1 MLASTH
7 SGLCRESVGSMMLH
21 GVCCVLCAVCCVRD
35 AVYCSENIVVFIS
48 RIPMEFEWFCR
59 TSVSSQVA

>member
-1 MLASTH
+1 MLASGH
-7 SGLCRESVGSMMLH
+7 FGLCLESVGSMMLR
-21 GVCCVLCAVCCVRD
+21 GVCCVRD
-35 AVYCSENIVVFIS
+35 IVCYSENIVVFTS